1 MKNNWKEEFDKEFQ
15 TTKYLQLD
23 MNVYHVKTHRIQ
35 SHRQDIKDFITSLLE
50 EQKKELLDLVEKEV
64 GKLYEPYEGEEQIMI
79 EHHMLDKV
87 STIINQLRV

>member
-1 MKNNWKEEFDKEFQ
+1 M
-15 TTKYLQLD
+15 
-23 MNVYHVKTHRIQ
+23 VKTKLVEELHRIAG
-35 SHRQDIKDFITSLLE
+35 DGKGGFIITHGSEMQIECLVVFIESLLE